1 MAHSMEV
8 RRRVM
13 AAVDAGRGSQA
24 EVARMFGVSDR
35 FIRRLLVL
43 RQQTGSLEPSH
54 APRGPAPKIA
64 GRLEA
69 KLERLVDEKPDATL
83 EQFRRRLGVDASLTS
98 VWRALRRLDVT
109 FKKKR

>member
-8 RRRVM
+8 RLRVM
-13 AAVDAGRGSQA
+13 AAVDEGRGSQA

-35 FIRRLLVL
+35 FIRRLLAL
-43 RQQTGSLEPSH
+43 RQQTGSLEPSRT
-54 APRGPAPKIA
+54 PRGPAPKIA

-69 KLERLVDEKPDATL
+69 KLKRLVDEKPDRTL

>member
-1 MAHSMEV
+1 MEV
-8 RRRVM
+8 RLRVM
-13 AAVDAGRGSQA
+13 AAVDEGRGSQA

-43 RQQTGSLEPSH
+43 REKTGSLEPSR

-69 KLERLVDEKPDATL
+69 KLERLVDEKPDRTL
-83 EQFRRRLGVDASLTS
+83 EQFRDRLGVDASLTS